1 MISGDA
7 AAVDSLV
14 SGGEGQ
20 TVISQYPQVTPPEAG
35 VPAAQSVPEV
45 WPLTFYILIFA
56 KYVSRLMEGK
66 SMIPNIGHCPLS
78 LPASYITHL
87 GLV

>member
-1 MISGDA
+1 MTVTTITILMREAENTQNSSLLNQVLMISGDA

-35 VPAAQSVPEV
+35 VSAAQSVPEV
-45 WPLTFYILIFA
+45 
-56 KYVSRLMEGK
+56 
-66 SMIPNIGHCPLS
+66 C
-78 LPASYITHL
+78 
-87 GLV
+87 GL